1 MRLTRGT
8 PCNKAPLQPSGVK
21 YDVADI
27 LHKHIGEYKR
37 THRLSYAQSKAVSA
51 IMNCRTPAMGGVMK
65 TCSVCKALEF
75 HYKACKNR
83 HCPLCGAFEK
93 AQWLEAQKKWI
104 LPIHYYHVVF
114 TIDHVFNTLVAFNQK
129 LLFDLFIR
137 IAAQLLKEFG
147 QKYLGGEIGFSM
159 VLHTWGQTM
168 QGHLHLHFI
177 VTGGALV
184 YPTDTMSTGS
194 TQRASSPTG
203 YKWNPAG
210 PKFLFP
216 VKLLS
221 KQFRNRFCFELA
233 QLWADGK
240 LNTNHGTL
248 DVANMIKQAASKDW
262 EVYIQKP
269 LYEKE
274 KLIEYLGRYI
284 FRIAISNH
292 RIVAVGKDTVT
303 FKYFDNRD
311 DGKEKLMTLPAMEF
325 IRRFLSHVL
334 PDGFVRVRHFG
345 LHNASCRAK
354 LQQARRVLGL
364 PYQLPVIPKLK
375 FLDWFKKISGSE
387 EDPRIC
393 KFCRKGLMLPIRE
406 FGPVFGWR
414 LKVHALLGWLT
425 SLHLSMRRSAAQVQ
439 VWKNAFA

>member
-1 MRLTRGT
+1 MTALSQ
-8 PCNKAPLQPSGVK
+8 KAEQPRFGV
-21 YDVADI
+21 AEI
-27 LHKHIGEYKR
+27 LRKHIGEYKR
-37 THRLSYAQSKAVSA
+37 TYRLSYEQHKAVSA
-51 IMNCRTPAMGGVMK
+51 IINCRTPAMGG
-65 TCSVCKALEF
+65 TLNQCSNFECKKWEF
-75 HYKACKNR
+75 HYNACKNR

-104 LPIHYYHVVF
+104 LPIHYFHVVF
-114 TIDHVFNTLVAFNQK
+114 TIDHVFNDLVAFNQK
-129 LLFDLFIR
+129 LLFNLFIQV
-137 IAAQLLKEFG
+137 AAQLLKEFG

-159 VLHTWGQTM
+159 VMHTWGQTM
-168 QGHLHLHFI
+168 QEHLHIHFI

-184 YPTDTMSTGS
+184 
-194 TQRASSPTG
+194 SSPYG
-203 YKWNPAG
+203 YKWNPADH
-210 PKFLFP
+210 KFLFP

-221 KQFRNRFCFELA
+221 NMFRNRFCFELS

-240 LNTNHGTL
+240 LNTNDGAL
-248 DVANMIKQAASKDW
+248 DVQSMLTAALSKNW
-262 EVYIQKP
+262 EVYIQSP
-269 LYEKE
+269 LYDKE

-311 DGKEKLMTLPAMEF
+311 DGKEKLMTLSALEF

-345 LHNASCRAK
+345 LHHAACRAK

-364 PYQLPVIPKLK
+364 PFELPATLRVKLK
-375 FLDWFKKISGSE
+375 FLDWFKKITGSE
-387 EDPRIC
+387 DDPYLC

-406 FGPVFGWR
+406 FPPQHGWR
-414 LKVHALLGWLT
+414 LKIISWLEVF
-425 SLHLSMRRSAAQVQ
+425 RS
-439 VWKNAFA
+439 WKYAFA